1 MMKIVIGLASN
12 TEDAPEQMRKA
23 MEWIKETFNSCK
35 FSEVYITDAERGATG
50 KYHNAVALAYTLL
63 SCEETV
69 RLFKEYEKNA
79 GRTID
84 MKPLHI
90 VPIDLD
96 LVICDRT
103 VLRPADM
110 ASEYF
115 MKGYRQLAKF

>member
-1 MMKIVIGLASN
+1 MMRIVIGLASN

-23 MEWIKETFNSCK
+23 MEWIKDTFNSCK

-50 KYHNAVALAYTLL
+50 NYHNAVAIAYTSL

-69 RLFKEYEKNA
+69 RLFKEYEINA
-79 GRTID
+79 GRTPD

-103 VLRPADM
+103 VLRPTDM

-115 MKGYRQLAKF
+115 MKGYREVTE

>member
-115 MKGYRQLAKF
+115 MKGYREVTE

>member
-1 MMKIVIGLASN
+1 MMKIFIGLASN

-23 MEWIKETFNSCK
+23 MEWIKVTFNSCK

-115 MKGYRQLAKF
+115 MKGYREVTE

>member
-1 MMKIVIGLASN
+1 MMRIVIGLASN

-23 MEWIKETFNSCK
+23 MEWIKDTFNSCK
-35 FSEVYITDAERGATG
+35 FSKVYITDAERGATG
-50 KYHNAVALAYTLL
+50 NYHNAVALAYTSL
-63 SCEETV
+63 SCEENA
-69 RLFKEYEKNA
+69 RLFKEYEINA
-79 GRTID
+79 GRTPD

-96 LVICDRT
+96 LVIYDRT

-115 MKGYRQLAKF
+115 MKGYRQVTE

>member
-1 MMKIVIGLASN
+1 MIKIIIGLASN
-12 TEDAPEQMRKA
+12 TEDAAEQMDNAIK
-23 MEWIKETFNSCK
+23 WIKETFESCT
-35 FSEVYITDAERGATG
+35 FSDVYITDAERGATG
-50 KYHNAVALAYTLL
+50 KYHNAVALAYTSL

-69 RLFKEYEKNA
+69 RLLKEYEKNA

-115 MKGYRQLAKF
+115 MIGYRQVLE

>member
-1 MMKIVIGLASN
+1 MVKMVIGLASN

>member
-1 MMKIVIGLASN
+1 MRIVIGLASN

-23 MEWIKETFNSCK
+23 MEWIKDTFNSCK

>member
-1 MMKIVIGLASN
+1 MKIVIGLASN

-115 MKGYRQLAKF
+115 MKGYREVTE